1 MNQDK
6 DILVEIMQITDIKR
20 LRLMKSAIMDRIK
33 EVGSSIKHELR
44 KGDKVYIDS
53 PRKERT
59 EVGIINKI
67 NITRAVVEIDG
78 QLWNVPFTM
87 IRKSKGDQYV

>member
-44 KGDKVYIDS
+44 EGDKVYIDS

>member
-44 KGDKVYIDS
+44 RGDKVYIDS
-53 PRKERT
+53 PRRQRT
-59 EVGIINKI
+59 EVGTINKV

-78 QLWNVPFTM
+78 QLWNVRFTM
-87 IRKSKGDQYV
+87 IRKSKGE

>member
-44 KGDKVYIDS
+44 RGDKVYIDS
-53 PRKERT
+53 PRRQRT
-59 EVGIINKI
+59 EVGTINKV

-87 IRKSKGDQYV
+87 IRKSKGE

>member
-33 EVGSSIKHELR
+33 EVGSSIKHEL
-44 KGDKVYIDS
+44 KNSVKAVEEE
-53 PRKERT
+53 KE
-59 EVGIINKI
+59 
-67 NITRAVVEIDG
+67 VV
-78 QLWNVPFTM
+78 Q
-87 IRKSKGDQYV
+87 

>member
-33 EVGSSIKHELR
+33 EVGSSIKHELKR
-44 KGDKVYIDS
+44 GDKVYIDS
-53 PRKERT
+53 PRRQRT
-59 EVGIINKI
+59 EVGIINKV

-87 IRKSKGDQYV
+87 IRKSKGE